1 MARPMKPKT
10 KPKKKPG
17 DPEIESLLEKAWKFA
32 IRQNHAG
39 TVKCLNS
46 VLDLAPGRHLTNDA
60 GLQLETLITQ
70 CAAHEM
76 DTALGQTVLGKFHL
90 LHDQAPQAAP
100 HFKRALELSIE
111 SAKKKDKPSL
121 HPGEFHLNYGRA
133 MMSAILPDLATAT
146 DEQLE
151 SMTEKQLED
160 IESSLLTARECGLPG
175 NRINVY
181 TMMFYEATGQED
193 KVREYAQ
200 RIINDLDDSKT
211 NKEIAKIFLLRMDQ
225 SHEDKPEP
233 PTQRYS

>member
-1 MARPMKPKT
+1 MKPQT
-10 KPKKKPG
+10 KPD
-17 DPEIESLLEKAWKFA
+17 DPEIKSLLEKAWEFSNK
-32 IRQNHAG
+32 RNYAG
-39 TVKCLNS
+39 AVQCLNG
-46 VLDLAPGRHLTNDA
+46 VLDLAPEKGLSEDA
-60 GLQLETLITQ
+60 GFQVETLISHCT
-70 CAAHEM
+70 AHEI

-111 SAKKKDKPSL
+111 SAKKKEKLSL
-121 HPGEFHLNYGRA
+121 HPGEFRLNYARA
-133 MMSAILPDLATAT
+133 MMSVILSGAAEVPDDQLEDT
-146 DEQLE
+146 DEIFLDV
-151 SMTEKQLED
+151 TEEQLED

-181 TMMFYEATGQED
+181 TMMFYEATGRED
-193 KVREYAQ
+193 KFREYAQ

-233 PTQRYS
+233 PTQRYN